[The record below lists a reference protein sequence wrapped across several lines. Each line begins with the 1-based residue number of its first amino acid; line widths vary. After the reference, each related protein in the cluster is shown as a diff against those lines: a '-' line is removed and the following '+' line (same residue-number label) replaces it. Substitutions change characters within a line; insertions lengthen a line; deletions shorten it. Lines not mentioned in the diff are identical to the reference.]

1 MEIAVL
7 ALGCFWGPEIKF
19 SKIDGII
26 KTEVGYCGGNSSI
39 TTYKEVC
46 TGNTNHAEVVK
57 LDFDEKIITYEKIL
71 KIFFQIHDPTTLNSQ
86 GPDFGTQY
94 RSEIFYL
101 NDNQKMIAE
110 KVLNEVNERLSG
122 KVVTK
127 ISLLKN
133 YCPAEEYHQKYL
145 ESLHIPGAIFFDID
159 ENSRKDTALPHM
171 LVDQMS
177 WDKIVSNMGI
187 KKNDE
192 IVIYDNSDVI
202 SSCRG
207 WFNFIYYGHDPKL
220 INVLNGGLRKWLKEK
235 KKVTDEISNID
246 KSDYKGSERKDLV
259 KSKQAIDQNIDEKIF
274 TLIDARS
281 RERFEGK
288 IPEPRKGLRSGC
300 IKNSFCIPFND
311 CLNDDKTFKNK
322 DQLKKIF
329 KTSIEN
335 LEQKKIVFSCGSGV
349 TACVLA
355 LAYSLINDKYLPCIY
370 DGSWAEYGLI

>member
-57 LDFDEKIITYEKIL
+57 LDFDEKIISYEKIL

-101 NDNQKMIAE
+101 NDNQRMIAE
-110 KVLNEVNERLSG
+110 KVLNEVNARLSG

-145 ESLHIPGAIFFDID
+145 EK
-159 ENSRKDTALPHM
+159 R
-171 LVDQMS
+171 
-177 WDKIVSNMGI
+177 
-187 KKNDE
+187 
-192 IVIYDNSDVI
+192 
-202 SSCRG
+202 
-207 WFNFIYYGHDPKL
+207 
-220 INVLNGGLRKWLKEK
+220 
-235 KKVTDEISNID
+235 
-246 KSDYKGSERKDLV
+246 
-259 KSKQAIDQNIDEKIF
+259 
-274 TLIDARS
+274 
-281 RERFEGK
+281 
-288 IPEPRKGLRSGC
+288 
-300 IKNSFCIPFND
+300 
-311 CLNDDKTFKNK
+311 
-322 DQLKKIF
+322 
-329 KTSIEN
+329 
-335 LEQKKIVFSCGSGV
+335 
-349 TACVLA
+349 
-355 LAYSLINDKYLPCIY
+355 
-370 DGSWAEYGLI
+370 

>member
-19 SKIDGII
+19 SKVNGII

-57 LDFDEKIITYEKIL
+57 LDFDEKIISYEKIL

-110 KVLNEVNERLSG
+110 RVLNEVNERLSG

-145 ESLHIPGAIFFDID
+145 EK
-159 ENSRKDTALPHM
+159 R
-171 LVDQMS
+171 
-177 WDKIVSNMGI
+177 
-187 KKNDE
+187 
-192 IVIYDNSDVI
+192 
-202 SSCRG
+202 
-207 WFNFIYYGHDPKL
+207 
-220 INVLNGGLRKWLKEK
+220 
-235 KKVTDEISNID
+235 
-246 KSDYKGSERKDLV
+246 
-259 KSKQAIDQNIDEKIF
+259 
-274 TLIDARS
+274 
-281 RERFEGK
+281 
-288 IPEPRKGLRSGC
+288 
-300 IKNSFCIPFND
+300 
-311 CLNDDKTFKNK
+311 
-322 DQLKKIF
+322 
-329 KTSIEN
+329 
-335 LEQKKIVFSCGSGV
+335 
-349 TACVLA
+349 
-355 LAYSLINDKYLPCIY
+355 
-370 DGSWAEYGLI
+370 

>member
-26 KTEVGYCGGNSSI
+26 KTEVGYCGGNSSV

-57 LDFDEKIITYEKIL
+57 LDFDEKIISYEKIL

-122 KVVTK
+122 NVVTK

-145 ESLHIPGAIFFDID
+145 EK
-159 ENSRKDTALPHM
+159 R
-171 LVDQMS
+171 
-177 WDKIVSNMGI
+177 
-187 KKNDE
+187 
-192 IVIYDNSDVI
+192 
-202 SSCRG
+202 
-207 WFNFIYYGHDPKL
+207 
-220 INVLNGGLRKWLKEK
+220 
-235 KKVTDEISNID
+235 
-246 KSDYKGSERKDLV
+246 
-259 KSKQAIDQNIDEKIF
+259 
-274 TLIDARS
+274 
-281 RERFEGK
+281 
-288 IPEPRKGLRSGC
+288 
-300 IKNSFCIPFND
+300 
-311 CLNDDKTFKNK
+311 
-322 DQLKKIF
+322 
-329 KTSIEN
+329 
-335 LEQKKIVFSCGSGV
+335 
-349 TACVLA
+349 
-355 LAYSLINDKYLPCIY
+355 
-370 DGSWAEYGLI
+370 